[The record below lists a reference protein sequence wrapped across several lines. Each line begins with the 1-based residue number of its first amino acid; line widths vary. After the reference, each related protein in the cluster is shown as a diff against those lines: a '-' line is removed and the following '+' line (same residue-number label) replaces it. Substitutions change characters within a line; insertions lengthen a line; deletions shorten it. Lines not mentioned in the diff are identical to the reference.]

1 MSWKN
6 AYRGARRDTRRAR
19 PPADAPP
26 VFAYRRRA
34 SLPAMVN
41 DRARADATPG
51 ILPLAT
57 DEFAGFSG
65 SGFAAVTM
73 ASRGDPASV
82 RLPAHYP
89 TPRRAR
95 RPVGIPSKSID
106 YSPDASEPRP
116 ESSPSPRGKENAPRP
131 HRRLDADAERA
142 LRDVAA
148 AVQVDSMRVQPAAR
162 SKPASASA
170 HVASPLTPAERRS
183 VIAALTPARGEG
195 TDGKDADADAR
206 SPLAYSPALAAVV
219 AKAVAGK
226 MLTLEEKGALHRA
239 VELQE
244 TRRRAAATGAG
255 ASPYDPHTPVAPFN
269 TPDAG
274 AGVGRYPAMTDDR
287 TPSTVASG
295 PAGACALTPS
305 TCASSVVSLPGGNTP
320 VVPSNALARAMA
332 KEAEGRRLTRE
343 EREWVDAVD
352 ALRAGKMVSRERLEM
367 LERAQRDDTDG
378 DGRCLIEGD
387 ARPTRVGAAVTSA
400 PGMGMAGSSTPSIDA
415 IAEKSEAGETL
426 TDAEEAVLNIYLITS
441 PGTRR

>member
-1 MSWKN
+1 MMRFPENTDLSVELEK
-6 AYRGARRDTRRAR
+6 RLSGRTSRHTPRAS
-19 PPADAPP
+19 PADAPP

-116 ESSPSPRGKENAPRP
+116 ESSPSPVARRTPPGHIDDSTPTPSAPCATSPPPSKSTACASNPPRDRNP
-131 HRRLDADAERA
+131 PPPRLT
-142 LRDVAA
+142 
-148 AVQVDSMRVQPAAR
+148 SPPR
-162 SKPASASA
+162 SP
-170 HVASPLTPAERRS
+170 PRS
-183 VIAALTPARGEG
+183 VAPSSPRSPPRARRRYGR
-195 TDGKDADADAR
+195 KRRRRRRAF
-206 SPLAYSPALAAVV
+206 PLAYSPALAAVV

-244 TRRRAAATGAG
+244 KRRRAAATGAA

-269 TPDAG
+269 TQT
-274 AGVGRYPAMTDDR
+274 PA
-287 TPSTVASG
+287 PAS
-295 PAGACALTPS
+295 
-305 TCASSVVSLPGGNTP
+305 
-320 VVPSNALARAMA
+320 
-332 KEAEGRRLTRE
+332 
-343 EREWVDAVD
+343 VD
-352 ALRAGKMVSRERLEM
+352 
-367 LERAQRDDTDG
+367 
-378 DGRCLIEGD
+378 
-387 ARPTRVGAAVTSA
+387 
-400 PGMGMAGSSTPSIDA
+400 
-415 IAEKSEAGETL
+415 
-426 TDAEEAVLNIYLITS
+426 
-441 PGTRR
+441 TRR

>member
-1 MSWKN
+1 
-6 AYRGARRDTRRAR
+6 
-19 PPADAPP
+19 
-26 VFAYRRRA
+26 
-34 SLPAMVN
+34 
-41 DRARADATPG
+41 
-51 ILPLAT
+51 
-57 DEFAGFSG
+57 
-65 SGFAAVTM
+65 M

-195 TDGKDADADAR
+195 TDVKDADADAR
-206 SPLAYSPALAAVV
+206 RDGGGGRRRAVV

-244 TRRRAAATGAG
+244 KRRRAAATGAA
-255 ASPYDPHTPVAPFN
+255 ASPYDPHTPVALPFN

-343 EREWVDAVD
+343 EREWVARADAV
-352 ALRAGKMVSRERLEM
+352 
-367 LERAQRDDTDG
+367 
-378 DGRCLIEGD
+378 
-387 ARPTRVGAAVTSA
+387 RP
-400 PGMGMAGSSTPSIDA
+400 PG
-415 IAEKSEAGETL
+415 
-426 TDAEEAVLNIYLITS
+426 
-441 PGTRR
+441 

>member
-73 ASRGDPASV
+73 ASRSTGAGSAS
-82 RLPAHYP
+82 RGYP
-89 TPRRAR
+89 TPPSRAP
-95 RPVGIPSKSID
+95 PVGGPSKSID

-116 ESSPSPRGKENAPRP
+116 ESSPSPGQARRTPPGHIDDSTPTPSAPCATSPPPSKSTACASNPPRDRNP
-131 HRRLDADAERA
+131 PPPRLT
-142 LRDVAA
+142 
-148 AVQVDSMRVQPAAR
+148 SPPR
-162 SKPASASA
+162 SP
-170 HVASPLTPAERRS
+170 PRS
-183 VIAALTPARGEG
+183 VAPSSPRSPRARGEG
-195 TDGKDADADAR
+195 TDVKDADADAR

-244 TRRRAAATGAG
+244 KRRRAAATGAA
-255 ASPYDPHTPVAPFN
+255 ASPYDPHTPASRS
-269 TPDAG
+269 
-274 AGVGRYPAMTDDR
+274 GRQR
-287 TPSTVASG
+287 
-295 PAGACALTPS
+295 
-305 TCASSVVSLPGGNTP
+305 
-320 VVPSNALARAMA
+320 R
-332 KEAEGRRLTRE
+332 GRRRRRE
-343 EREWVDAVD
+343 TA
-352 ALRAGKMVSRERLEM
+352 
-367 LERAQRDDTDG
+367 TT
-378 DGRCLIEGD
+378 GR
-387 ARPTRVGAAVTSA
+387 
-400 PGMGMAGSSTPSIDA
+400 
-415 IAEKSEAGETL
+415 
-426 TDAEEAVLNIYLITS
+426 
-441 PGTRR
+441 

>member
-1 MSWKN
+1 MRFPENTDLSVELEN
-6 AYRGARRDTRRAR
+6 AYRGARVATHAAR

-106 YSPDASEPRP
+106 YSPDASEPHP

-162 SKPASASA
+162 WKP
-170 HVASPLTPAERRS
+170 PA
-183 VIAALTPARGEG
+183 
-195 TDGKDADADAR
+195 
-206 SPLAYSPALAAVV
+206 
-219 AKAVAGK
+219 
-226 MLTLEEKGALHRA
+226 
-239 VELQE
+239 
-244 TRRRAAATGAG
+244 
-255 ASPYDPHTPVAPFN
+255 
-269 TPDAG
+269 
-274 AGVGRYPAMTDDR
+274 
-287 TPSTVASG
+287 
-295 PAGACALTPS
+295 
-305 TCASSVVSLPGGNTP
+305 
-320 VVPSNALARAMA
+320 
-332 KEAEGRRLTRE
+332 
-343 EREWVDAVD
+343 
-352 ALRAGKMVSRERLEM
+352 
-367 LERAQRDDTDG
+367 
-378 DGRCLIEGD
+378 
-387 ARPTRVGAAVTSA
+387 
-400 PGMGMAGSSTPSIDA
+400 
-415 IAEKSEAGETL
+415 
-426 TDAEEAVLNIYLITS
+426 
-441 PGTRR
+441 